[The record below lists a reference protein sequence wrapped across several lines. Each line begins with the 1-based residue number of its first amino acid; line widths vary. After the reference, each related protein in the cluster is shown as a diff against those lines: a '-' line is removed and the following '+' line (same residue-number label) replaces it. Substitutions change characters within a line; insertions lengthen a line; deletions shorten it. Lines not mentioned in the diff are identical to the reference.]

1 MRIREFKIMKAV
13 LSEEIGW
20 SWPLFLIKCLVRKR
34 AVFNNTHWA
43 SEKDSESDLAKRI
56 SISVSI
62 YLNLSDKVGG
72 EKAFEIIR
80 RILVP
85 IGTNEQL
92 ENLKSWNISHKKGM
106 DKLLAF
112 YEFMG
117 KGGVGKFVQRMII
130 EKNHSN
136 LSYEVRDCFFSRF
149 YKEAGTP
156 ELTQLFCEVDR
167 EFFPKAFPDFEF
179 HRGSSWEN
187 TLAYGKDHCKFIFE
201 KKD

>member
-1 MRIREFKIMKAV
+1 MRMREFKIMKAV

-62 YLNLSDKVGG
+62 YLNLSDKVEA

-80 RILVP
+80 RILIP

-92 ENLKSWNISHKKGM
+92 ENLKSWNISH
-106 DKLLAF
+106 
-112 YEFMG
+112 Y
-117 KGGVGKFVQRMII
+117 
-130 EKNHSN
+130 
-136 LSYEVRDCFFSRF
+136 
-149 YKEAGTP
+149 
-156 ELTQLFCEVDR
+156 LF
-167 EFFPKAFPDFEF
+167 
-179 HRGSSWEN
+179 
-187 TLAYGKDHCKFIFE
+187 
-201 KKD
+201 